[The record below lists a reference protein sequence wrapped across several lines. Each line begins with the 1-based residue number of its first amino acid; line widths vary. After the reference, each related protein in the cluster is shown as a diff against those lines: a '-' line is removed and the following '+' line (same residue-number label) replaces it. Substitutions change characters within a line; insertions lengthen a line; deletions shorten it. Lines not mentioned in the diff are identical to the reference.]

1 MVSRGKT
8 TGARFWTK
16 AEPLVLASASA
27 GRRLALQQTGVP
39 FIVQPASID
48 ERAIEA
54 PLLLSGAG
62 ADQVAA
68 ELAKQKALAV
78 SQKNP
83 RSLVLGA
90 DQTASC
96 DRRILAKPAD
106 IDAAREQLR
115 FLSGRS
121 HRLHSAACIAI
132 DGAVVFQT
140 IAHADLK
147 MRELSPAFL
156 DAYLQDAA
164 DAALSSV
171 GCYQLEALGVHL
183 FESISGDYWTILG
196 LPLLAVLDALRRER
210 ALLA

>member
-1 MVSRGKT
+1 MVSRGKNP
-8 TGARFWTK
+8 GARFWTK
-16 AEPLVLASASA
+16 AEPLILASASA
-27 GRRLALQQTGVP
+27 GRRLALEQTGVP

-48 ERAIEA
+48 ERATEA
-54 PLLLSGAG
+54 LLLQSGAG
-62 ADQVAA
+62 ADKIAP
-68 ELAKQKALAV
+68 ELAKQKTLAV

-83 RSLVLGA
+83 GSLVLGA
-90 DQTASC
+90 DQLASC
-96 DRRILAKPAD
+96 EGRILSKPVN

-115 FLSGRS
+115 LLSGRT
-121 HRLHSAACIAI
+121 HRLHSAACIAR
-132 DGAVVFQT
+132 DGAVVFET
-140 IAHADLK
+140 VSRADLK

-156 DAYLQDAA
+156 DGYLQDAG

-196 LPLLAVLDALRRER
+196 LPLLPVLDALRREG